1 MLNQHALDPAAMKI
15 EDREIGRGCPPFVIA
30 EMSGNHNH
38 SLESAMAIV
47 EAAAAAGA
55 DAIKLQTYTADT
67 ITLDVSSGPFLI
79 SDEKSPWAGRRLHEL
94 YQEAHT
100 PWAWHKPLFE
110 RARQLGLIAFS
121 TPFDPTAVDFLED
134 LNVPAYKVASFELV
148 DLPLIEKIART
159 GKPMIMST
167 GMATLAEIDEA
178 VQAAGRHVP
187 MVGGGAARIALLK
200 CSSAYP
206 AAPAEMNLSTIP
218 HLSAAFG
225 LPVGL
230 SDHTLGIAVPVTAVA
245 LGACIIEKHLALSRK
260 LPGPDVAFSLEPD
273 EFRDMVAAVR
283 TAHEAVGRVDYGVS
297 PREAASREFRRSL
310 FVTKDVRAGES
321 FSSDNVRSVRP
332 ASGLPPKFLGQVLG
346 RAANR
351 DLTAGTPLS
360 WEFIG

>member
-1 MLNQHALDPAAMKI
+1 A
-15 EDREIGRGCPPFVIA
+15 IGRGCSPFVIA

-38 SLESAMAIV
+38 SLDSAMAII

-67 ITLDVSSGPFLI
+67 ITLDVSSGPFVI
-79 SDEKSPWAGRRLHEL
+79 TDKDSPWAGRRLHEL

-100 PWAWHKPLFE
+100 PWAWHKPLFD

-121 TPFDPTAVDFLED
+121 TPFDPTAVDFLEE
-134 LNVPAYKVASFELV
+134 LEAPAYKVASFELV
-148 DLPLIEKIART
+148 DLPLIEKIAST
-159 GKPMIMST
+159 GKPVIMST

-178 VQAAGRHVP
+178 VQVARR
-187 MVGGGAARIALLK
+187 GGATQIALLK

-218 HLSAAFG
+218 HLSAGFG

-230 SDHTLGIAVPVTAVA
+230 SDHTLGLAAPVTAVA

-273 EFRDMVAAVR
+273 EFREMVAAVR
-283 TAHEAVGRVDYGVS
+283 TAYQAVGHVDYGVS

-310 FVTKDVRAGES
+310 FVTENVSAGER
-321 FSSDNVRSVRP
+321 FTHENVRSVRP
-332 ASGLPPKFLGQVLG
+332 ASGLPPKYLDHVLG
-346 RAANR
+346 RIANR
-351 DLTAGTPLS
+351 DLEAGTPLS
-360 WEFIG
+360 WEVIG